1 MSMFISITAMRL
13 ILNDNIVLI
22 IRFDLMREQNFTFRV
37 MLVKLTLIFVPSN
50 MMFLQY
56 DSSGMR

>member
-1 MSMFISITAMRL
+1 MSMFISITAKRL
-13 ILNDNIVLI
+13 ILNENIVLI
-22 IRFDLMREQNFTFRV
+22 INFDMMREQNFTLRV

-50 MMFLQY
+50 MTFLLY